1 MVSLVNAAPDEL
13 NRLMQ
18 VLLDALLDDAAENTV
33 IEIGMEERDDRVRY
47 RFRNDGF
54 GIPNERFQAYLFGG
68 KNVVAD
74 EFKAL
79 HDALGCGDEWE
90 GRVAANS
97 EVGSGMTF
105 DIELKAVI

>member
-1 MVSLVNAAPDEL
+1 MAEEL
-13 NRLMQ
+13 DRLMQ
-18 VLLDALLDDAAENTV
+18 LLLDALLDDAAENTV
-33 IEIGMEERDDRVRY
+33 IEIGVEERDDTVRY
-47 RFRNDGF
+47 RLRNDGF

-79 HDALGCGDEWE
+79 HDAISCVDEWE
-90 GRVAANS
+90 GSIAANS
-97 EVGSGMTF
+97 EVGSGMAF